1 MSKKIIV
8 LLLFLICAVTI
19 YIIKNPKKPNTLSS
33 PITLPYSSSTPTF
46 PTESSLSFIP
56 DTIYTLAGQKNEVNI
71 RINSQGKYATGA
83 QLELAY
89 DPTILTDITLT
100 PGTLFPNPNILLNNN
115 DEKSGRI
122 SYALS
127 LNSNDKP
134 RNFSGTT
141 AIIKFKVRENTLE
154 NQTTIYF
161 LPKTTIISQSGNIP
175 LKIAYGLKILINT
188 EPSITAS
195 QSPSLKE

>member
-1 MSKKIIV
+1 MSKKIII
-8 LLLFLICAVTI
+8 LLLLLICAVLI
-19 YIIKNPKKPNTLSS
+19 YILKNSQQKPNIISNPIPLPLS
-33 PITLPYSSSTPTF
+33 PTPALPE
-46 PTESSLSFIP
+46 ESSLSFIP
-56 DTIYTLAGQKNEVNI
+56 DTIYALTGQKNEVDI
-71 RINSQGKYATGA
+71 QINSQGKYATGA

-89 DPTILTDITLT
+89 DPAILTDITLT

-127 LNSNDKP
+127 LSSNDKP

-141 AIIKFKVRENTLE
+141 AIIKFKVRENIIQ

-161 LPKTTIISQSGNIP
+161 LPKTTIISQNDNIP
-175 LKIAYGLKILINT
+175 LITADGLKIFIN
-188 EPSITAS
+188 PR
-195 QSPSLKE
+195 